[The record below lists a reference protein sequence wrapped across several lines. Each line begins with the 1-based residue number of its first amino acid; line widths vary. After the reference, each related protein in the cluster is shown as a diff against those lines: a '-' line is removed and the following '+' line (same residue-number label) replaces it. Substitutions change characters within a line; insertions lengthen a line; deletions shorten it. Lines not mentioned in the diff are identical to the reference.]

1 MILTGKVIVPGKAEG
16 EVLKIAGPFS
26 FLGGVD
32 PQTGIVRDIN
42 KNLKNKIFVFEN
54 SSGST
59 VGSYIIYGLK
69 FYNNA
74 PLALLCRFADET
86 VIIGANISKIP
97 TLTNVDVG
105 LLENGDHI
113 KIENEKIEL
122 NLEPTEVVTSI
133 LMNSNKILIL
143 KRSEKVSTYRGKWA
157 GVSGYKEDLDPEKAA
172 LREIIEETGIRDP
185 KLIRYGGYILLRDK
199 NRIWKIHTFL
209 WEVKTKE
216 IKIDWEHTEYQ
227 WIDQRK
233 IDEYE
238 TVPGLKEVINK
249 VL

>member
-1 MILTGKVIVPGKAEG
+1 MILKGKVIFPGNAEG
-16 EVLKIAGPFS
+16 EVLKVDGQFS

-32 PQTGIVRDIN
+32 PQTGIIRDIN
-42 KNLKNKIFVFEN
+42 KKLKDKIFVFEN

-69 FYNNA
+69 FYNNS
-74 PLALLCRFADET
+74 PLAILCRFADET
-86 VIIGANISKIP
+86 VIIGANIAKIT
-97 TLTNVDVG
+97 TLTNVDVS

-113 KIENEKIEL
+113 KVENEKIYL

-143 KRSEKVSTYRGKWA
+143 KRSDKVSTYRGKWA

-185 KLIRYGGYILLRDK
+185 KLMKYGGYMLLRDK
-199 NRIWKIHTFL
+199 DRLWKIHTFL
-209 WEVKTKE
+209 WDVKTKE
-216 IKIDWEHTEYQ
+216 IKIDWEHTEIQ
-227 WIDQRK
+227 WIDPRK
-233 IDEYE
+233 VDEYD
-238 TVPGLKEVINK
+238 TVPGLKEVINR
-249 VL
+249 LI